1 MRTMTTNEVTS
12 ILSLINKARE
22 LKTAH
27 NLSIAALEH
36 FKAQADTFYDLVL
49 SDAIVHQS
57 NLIDPLEKACD
68 IFDMLV
74 EEHHHNEYTKRV
86 ENLWSNGEYDAQPD
100 SIRRSK

>member
-12 ILSLINKARE
+12 IVSLINKVKE
-22 LKTAH
+22 LNPAH
-27 NLSIAALEH
+27 NLSIGAL
-36 FKAQADTFYDLVL
+36 KKLCTQANKWYNLVL

-57 NLIDPLEKACD
+57 NLIDPLETACD
-68 IFDMLV
+68 IIDELI
-74 EEHHHNEYTKRV
+74 EEYDHNAYNKRV